1 MTRRTNKLSATRRTE
16 KRQRREQFTT
26 VMMSGRQTRMR
37 RPPTVE
43 GIDVEEFFRR
53 NATAVELHQEELWH
67 LIDTDD
73 PPLEAADP
81 EEDLP
86 L

>member
-1 MTRRTNKLSATRRTE
+1 MTRRKNKLSATRRTE
-16 KRQRREQFTT
+16 KRQPREQFTT

-53 NATAVELHQEELWH
+53 NATAVELHQEELWY

-73 PPLEAADP
+73 PPLDTADP
-81 EEDLP
+81 
-86 L
+86 